1 MTLSLLLISLFTFV
15 ELNCE
20 NLFDCQHDSLKNDTE
35 FLPGGAYHWTRTR
48 YWQKLDRIG
57 QTILSCGEQ
66 QVTNQ
71 LSPRSKASKRKEGGV
86 NNGKSWQLPDMV
98 ALCEVENDS
107 VLHDLTRRSLLRNA
121 CYEYV
126 MTNSPDERGIDVA
139 LMYSPYSFRL
149 IDSHSVRVKPI
160 KGMRPTRDILYASGV
175 TVSGD
180 TLHVIVAHLPSRR
193 GGEKYS
199 RPFRMAAA
207 RQVAAVVDSIY
218 NNVSAVAK
226 IIVAG
231 DFNDYS
237 NSESIQL
244 LCSKRMTE
252 VSQGAKGCNGAKG
265 TYRYQGL
272 WGSLDHILVS
282 RPLADILTECYVND
296 AEFLIERDEKNGGV
310 KPRRNYLGPR
320 YLNGFSDH
328 LPLVARFKW

>member
-1 MTLSLLLISLFTFV
+1 MTLSMLLISLFTFV

-20 NLFDCQHDSLKNDTE
+20 NLFDCRHDSLKNDTE
-35 FLPGGAYHWTRTR
+35 FLPDGAYHWTRTR

-57 QTILSCGEQ
+57 QAILSCGVKEQ
-66 QVTNQ
+66 T
-71 LSPRSKASKRKEGGV
+71 
-86 NNGKSWQLPDMV
+86 WQLPDMV

-121 CYEYV
+121 RYDYV

-149 IDSHSVRVKPI
+149 IGSHSVRVKPI

-175 TVSGD
+175 TASGD

-199 RPFRMAAA
+199 RPFRMMAA
-207 RQVAAVVDSIY
+207 RQVAAAIDSIY
-218 NNVSAVAK
+218 NKVSAEAK

-237 NSESIQL
+237 NSESMQL
-244 LCSKRMTE
+244 LCSKRMIG
-252 VSQGAKGCNGAKG
+252 VSKGAKGHNGAKG

-282 RPLADILTECYVND
+282 IPLADIATECYVND
-296 AEFLIERDEKNGGV
+296 AEFLIERDEKYGGV

-328 LPLVARFKW
+328 LPLVARFQW

>member
-1 MTLSLLLISLFTFV
+1 MTLSMLLISLFTFV

-20 NLFDCQHDSLKNDTE
+20 NLFDCRHDSLKNDTE
-35 FLPGGAYHWTRTR
+35 FLPDGAYHWTRTR

-57 QTILSCGEQ
+57 QTILSCGVKEQ
-66 QVTNQ
+66 T
-71 LSPRSKASKRKEGGV
+71 
-86 NNGKSWQLPDMV
+86 WQLPDMV

-121 CYEYV
+121 RYDYV

-149 IDSHSVRVKPI
+149 IGSHSVRVKPI
-160 KGMRPTRDILYASGV
+160 NGMRPTRDILYASGV
-175 TVSGD
+175 TASGD

-199 RPFRMAAA
+199 RPFRMMAA
-207 RQVAAVVDSIY
+207 RQVAAVIDSIY
-218 NNVSAVAK
+218 NKVSAEAK

-237 NSESIQL
+237 NSESMQL
-244 LCSKRMTE
+244 LCSKRMIG
-252 VSQGAKGCNGAKG
+252 VSKGAKGHNGAKG

-282 RPLADILTECYVND
+282 IPLADIATECYVND
-296 AEFLIERDEKNGGV
+296 AEFLIERDEKYGGV

-328 LPLVARFKW
+328 LPLVARFQW

>member
-1 MTLSLLLISLFTFV
+1 MTLSMLLISLFTFV

-20 NLFDCQHDSLKNDTE
+20 NLFDCRHDSLKNDTE
-35 FLPGGAYHWTRTR
+35 FLPDGAYHWTRTR

-57 QTILSCGEQ
+57 QTILSCGVKEQ
-66 QVTNQ
+66 T
-71 LSPRSKASKRKEGGV
+71 
-86 NNGKSWQLPDMV
+86 WQLPDMV
-98 ALCEVENDS
+98 ALCELENDS

-121 CYEYV
+121 RYDYV

-149 IDSHSVRVKPI
+149 IGSHSVRVNPI

-175 TVSGD
+175 TASGD

-193 GGEKYS
+193 GGEKFS

-218 NNVSAVAK
+218 NNVSAEAK

-244 LCSKRMTE
+244 LCSKRMIE
-252 VSQGAKGCNGAKG
+252 VSKGAKGRNGAKG

-282 RPLADILTECYVND
+282 RPLADIATECYVND
-296 AEFLIERDEKNGGV
+296 AEFLIERDEKYGGV

-320 YLNGFSDH
+320 FLNGFSDH
-328 LPLVARFKW
+328 LPLIARFQW

>member
-1 MTLSLLLISLFTFV
+1 MTLSMLLISLFTFV

-20 NLFDCQHDSLKNDTE
+20 NLFDCRHDSLKNDTE
-35 FLPGGAYHWTRTR
+35 FLPDGAYHWTRTR

-57 QTILSCGEQ
+57 QAILSCGVKEQ
-66 QVTNQ
+66 T
-71 LSPRSKASKRKEGGV
+71 
-86 NNGKSWQLPDMV
+86 WQLPDMV

-121 CYEYV
+121 RYDYV

-149 IDSHSVRVKPI
+149 IGSHSVRVKPI

-175 TVSGD
+175 TASGD

-199 RPFRMAAA
+199 RPFRMMAA
-207 RQVAAVVDSIY
+207 RQVAAVIDSIY
-218 NNVSAVAK
+218 NKVSAEAK

-237 NSESIQL
+237 NSESLQL

-282 RPLADILTECYVND
+282 IPLADIATECYVND
-296 AEFLIERDEKNGGV
+296 AEFLIERDEKYGGV

-328 LPLVARFKW
+328 LPLVARFQW

>member
-1 MTLSLLLISLFTFV
+1 MTLPILLISLFTFV

-35 FLPGGAYHWTRTR
+35 FLPDGAYHWTRTR
-48 YWQKLDRIG
+48 YWQKLNRVG

-71 LSPRSKASKRKEGGV
+71 LSEGGV

-107 VLHDLTRRSLLRNA
+107 VLRDLTKRSLLRNA
-121 CYEYV
+121 RYEYV

-149 IDSHSVRVKPI
+149 IESHSVRVKLV

-175 TVSGD
+175 VASGD

-193 GGEKYS
+193 GGEMRS
-199 RPFRMAAA
+199 RPFRRAAA
-207 RQVAAVVDSIY
+207 ESVATVIDSIY
-218 NNVSAVAK
+218 NVSAEAK
-226 IIVAG
+226 IILAG
-231 DFNDYS
+231 DFNDY
-237 NSESIQL
+237 NKSESIRL
-244 LCSKRMTE
+244 LCSKRMKDISE
-252 VSQGAKGCNGAKG
+252 KAKGSNGAKA
-265 TYRYQGL
+265 TYRYQGR
-272 WGSLDHILVS
+272 WGSLDHIIVS
-282 RPLADILTECYVND
+282 ESLAESVAECYVND
-296 AEFLIERDEKNGGV
+296 ALFLIEPDEKYGGV
-310 KPRRNYLGPR
+310 KPRRNYIGPR

-328 LPLVARFKW
+328 LPLVARFRL